1 MWWRTFPPPLQWTNL
16 LSHHIPRNPS
26 LTSAGAENPRSHKP
40 DWIPSAYHILRPG
53 GPILTQHHALS
64 PREDPL
70 KLDQKKLLI
79 SLIVLSWPR
88 VMVDIGLRTSD
99 TSSRPSHILR
109 FWKRHIITY
118 TRLCTSKLTYLCY
131 LWPSYIYK
139 RNTVRSVF
147 VLLIIV

>member
-26 LTSAGAENPRSHKP
+26 LTSAGAENPRSHKS

-53 GPILTQHHALS
+53 GSILTQHHALS

-79 SLIVLSWPR
+79 SLIVLPWPR
-88 VMVDIGLRTSD
+88 VMVGIGLRTSNLFRW
-99 TSSRPSHILR
+99 T
-109 FWKRHIITY
+109 
-118 TRLCTSKLTYLCY
+118 LTHSPNSGKGTALPIPGYVLQNWLCY